1 MTAVDFVKRVV
12 DALEKLHLPY
22 MAVGSFSTN
31 VYGTPRSTKDAD
43 FVVEMG
49 PTSISQLAQE
59 LGAAFELDAQMS
71 FETIT
76 ATTRYRF
83 RHRASAFLV
92 EIFLLS
98 HDPHDQQRFARRVP
112 GDIGG
117 RNTFVPTAED
127 VVIQKLRWSRH
138 GQRPKDVEDVRGVLA
153 VQAGRLDLD
162 YIRRWCDQHG
172 TRSLFE
178 QLFVE
183 SRRFEP
189 EQP

>member
-1 MTAVDFVKRVV
+1 MTAVDFVKQVV
-12 DALEKLHLPY
+12 DALETLGLAY

-31 VYGTPRSTKDAD
+31 VYGKVRSTKDAD

-49 PTSISQLAQE
+49 GTSVARLAQQ
-59 LGAAFELDAQMS
+59 LGRDFELDPQMS

-83 RHRASAFLV
+83 RHRASVFMV

-98 HDPHDQQRFARRVP
+98 SDPHDQQRFARRVQ

-117 RNTFVPTAED
+117 RNTFVPTADD
-127 VVIQKLRWSRH
+127 VVIQKLRWSKH
-138 GQRPKDVEDVRGVLA
+138 GQRLKDVEDVRGVLA
-153 VQAGRLDLD
+153 VQAGKLDLD
-162 YIRRWCDQHG
+162 YIRRWCDQHD

-178 QLFVE
+178 QLLVE

-189 EQP
+189 EQT

>member
-12 DALEKLHLPY
+12 GALDTLGIPY

-31 VYGTPRSTKDAD
+31 VYGKVRSTKDAD

-49 PTSISQLAQE
+49 GLSVARLAQE
-59 LGAAFELDAQMS
+59 LGTEFELDPQIS

-83 RHRASAFLV
+83 RHRASAFMV

-98 HDPHDQQRFARRVP
+98 NDSHDRQRFARRVQ

-117 RNTFVPTAED
+117 RSTFVPTAED
-127 VVIQKLRWSRH
+127 VVIQKLRWSKH
-138 GQRPKDVEDVRGVLA
+138 GQRLKDVEDVRGVLG
-153 VQAGRLDLD
+153 VQAGKLDLD

-172 TRSLFE
+172 TRGLFE
-178 QLFVE
+178 ELLEE

-189 EQP
+189 QQP